1 MVQVI
6 MKPEIFKYATCK
18 EFAEGFALGAED
30 LVLTNKF
37 IFEPYFGPLGLKVHT
52 IFQEEY
58 GMGEPTDVM
67 CESIMQDAAK
77 TGCKRIIAIGGGTV
91 IDIAKALAVATEDA
105 SMDSL
110 YSVMPALTRKYELV
124 IIPTTCGTGSEVT
137 NIAVFNRTRMGTK
150 MGLVGE
156 AMYADKAVLIPE
168 LLSGLPFGV
177 FATSS
182 IDALVHA
189 VESCLSPNA
198 TSYTKLFGYKAIE
211 MIVSGYKKIVTN
223 GRGARL
229 ALLDDFLVASNYAG
243 IAFGTAGCGTVHAM
257 AYPLGGQYHVAHGE
271 SNYAIFT
278 GVMKK
283 YMSIKSDG
291 EIAVMN
297 KYLANLLDCQTT
309 DVYEKLEELLNQLL
323 PKKSLHEYGV
333 KPEEI
338 RLFAES
344 VMENQQRLLKNSF
357 VPMTTEL
364 VDYRG
369 YGYIGLAA
377 NNVKVGNDPA
387 SEQSK
392 DLRKAIATVLAV
404 YRDEGIDSYYGE
416 TADVINYPISN
427 TSWAAPRVTDSGYK
441 VAYSVDVNGNDIYTS
456 GMTTEEKYDAALQ
469 AALGYFE
476 AAGYTVTDGK
486 LTAAPEGA
494 KLEYMVNIG
503 GGGQGDHPTFLIL
516 KNAADAFAKI
526 GFTLTVNDLANASEL
541 YASYQSGVAEMWCA
555 AWQATADPDMY
566 QLYHSQGSTNYYQIN
581 DSDLDEYIMTARQS
595 DDQSYRKGLYKAA
608 MEIIMDWGVEL
619 PVYQRSEAYVVS
631 SERVDISSLPSD
643 MTPYWGWKS
652 EAQNIVM
659 K

>member
-1 MVQVI
+1 MFRFTLPRDIYVGHGAIEQLSVL
-6 MKPEIFKYATCK
+6 
-18 EFAEGFALGAED
+18 EGHKKAFICTGGHSMRRGGFLQKTEEALHKAGIETYTMEGIDPDPSIEKVREGAKAME
-30 LVLTNKF
+30 
-37 IFEPYFGPLGLKVHT
+37 EFGP
-52 IFQEEY
+52 
-58 GMGEPTDVM
+58 DV
-67 CESIMQDAAK
+67 
-77 TGCKRIIAIGGGTV
+77 IIAIGGGTV

-364 VDYRG
+364 VES
-369 YGYIGLAA
+369 I
-377 NNVKVGNDPA
+377 
-387 SEQSK
+387 
-392 DLRKAIATVLAV
+392 
-404 YRDEGIDSYYGE
+404 
-416 TADVINYPISN
+416 
-427 TSWAAPRVTDSGYK
+427 
-441 VAYSVDVNGNDIYTS
+441 
-456 GMTTEEKYDAALQ
+456 
-469 AALGYFE
+469 
-476 AAGYTVTDGK
+476 
-486 LTAAPEGA
+486 
-494 KLEYMVNIG
+494 
-503 GGGQGDHPTFLIL
+503 
-516 KNAADAFAKI
+516 
-526 GFTLTVNDLANASEL
+526 
-541 YASYQSGVAEMWCA
+541 YQS
-555 AWQATADPDMY
+555 
-566 QLYHSQGSTNYYQIN
+566 LY
-581 DSDLDEYIMTARQS
+581 
-595 DDQSYRKGLYKAA
+595 
-608 MEIIMDWGVEL
+608 
-619 PVYQRSEAYVVS
+619 
-631 SERVDISSLPSD
+631 
-643 MTPYWGWKS
+643 
-652 EAQNIVM
+652 
-659 K
+659 